1 MLATRES
8 FEVPQEIWCTG
19 FVLDSVAE
27 ALKLLD
33 LLVVALFRAR
43 SSGVLR
49 RRFLALGNS
58 RREIVAWA
66 EQNAQSRGF
75 PINAYQ

>member
-49 RRFLALGNS
+49 KTLSGPGQFSSRDCLSLG
-58 RREIVAWA
+58 
-66 EQNAQSRGF
+66 QSKMLRVEHF
-75 PINAYQ
+75 Q